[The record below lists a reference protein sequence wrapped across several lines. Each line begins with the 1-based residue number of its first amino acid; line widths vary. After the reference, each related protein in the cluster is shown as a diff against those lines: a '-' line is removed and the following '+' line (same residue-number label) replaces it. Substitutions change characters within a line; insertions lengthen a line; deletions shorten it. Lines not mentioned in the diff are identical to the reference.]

1 MNKLTINDLID
12 TQYRHYANYDN
23 RRSLISLADGLKI
36 TQRKVLHT
44 SLAKGITTDYKVA
57 QLASLTSNFTEF
69 HHSEDGISKVIVGLA
84 QDFVGSNNLNF
95 LEPVGQFGSRL
106 SAISASPRY
115 IFTKLSKNFRKIFR
129 KDDDIIL
136 EYLYEDGT
144 KIEPNYF
151 LPILPGCLLNSSEG
165 IGVGHAS
172 KILSR
177 SDHELARY
185 IKDKLTNK
193 PTEKYDLWPYFDKFD
208 GALEPVSGN
217 QYKISGRIER
227 ISAIQIKII
236 ELPIGMYLDDIKKHL
251 NKLIDSDIIKD
262 YDDNSTEEA
271 FDVDVFFQRGI
282 LNKLTDEEILIKL
295 KLVTTITENLTCWL
309 PNGKLKK
316 FDNVRDIIDYFITF
330 RLGKYGDRI
339 LKLLE
344 LVDIDIH
351 ETSEKIRFIEF
362 YLDHVDLFKNTP
374 KKDLETHLDIFNFSM
389 GMLDLKMY
397 YLTKDKI
404 EDLNIIL
411 KTLNKTKQ
419 TLLKTTPLQLYL
431 KELEEIL

>member
-1 MNKLTINDLID
+1 MADLQLADFFEKEFKPYSVYDSARSLPHLVDGFKISQRKIIATCIKKNIINDI
-12 TQYRHYANYDN
+12 
-23 RRSLISLADGLKI
+23 
-36 TQRKVLHT
+36 
-44 SLAKGITTDYKVA
+44 KVA
-57 QLASLTSNFTEF
+57 QLASATAFEMAY
-69 HHSEDGISKVIVGLA
+69 HHGEVGLGGVICGLA
-84 QDFVGSNNLNF
+84 QNFIGSNSLNY
-95 LEPVGQFGSRL
+95 LDPIGQFGNRL
-106 SAISASPRY
+106 STIPAAHRY
-115 IFTKLSKNFRKIFR
+115 IFTKLSKNFRTYFR

-136 EYLYEDGT
+136 EYLYDDDQ

-151 LPILPGCLLNSSEG
+151 IPLLPGILLNSSEG
-165 IGVGHAS
+165 IGTGFAS

-177 SDHELARY
+177 SHYELARY
-185 IKDKLTNK
+185 IRAKLTNK

-208 GALEPVSGN
+208 GALEYISGN

-227 ISAIQIKII
+227 TSATQIKIV
-236 ELPIGMYLDDIKKHL
+236 ELPIGMYLDDINKQL
-251 NKLIDSDIIKD
+251 NKLVDSTFIKD
-262 YDDNSTEEA
+262 YEGNSTEEA
-271 FDVDVFFQRGI
+271 FNIDVFFQRGV

-344 LVDIDIH
+344 LIDIDIN
-351 ETSEKIRFIEF
+351 EVREKIRFIEF
-362 YLDHVDLFKNTP
+362 YLDHVDIFKNTS
-374 KKDLETHLDIFNFSM
+374 KKELERHLDIFNFSM
-389 GMLDLKMY
+389 DMLELKMY

-404 EDLNIIL
+404 EDLNTIL
-411 KTLNKTKQ
+411 NTLNKTKE

-431 KELEEIL
+431 KELEELI